1 MKQRSMVAEVVGAI
15 RHDVGTLSAQTVT
28 DVRAIQRRY
37 SKVLIEA
44 SPATILAIADSLLS
58 DGSWPERVVACEML
72 VRRPD
77 AMAQLSETAVD
88 RWGKGLADWGSV
100 DLYGVTIAGVAWRG
114 RRVSDEQVMKWARSS
129 NRWRRRLA
137 LVATVPLNSRARGG
151 AGDTIRT
158 LAVCRSLVDDR
169 DDMVVKALSWAL
181 RELSKRDRESV
192 ARFIHQEES
201 RLAPRVRREV
211 KSKLETGRKLRRRG
225 GPGDD

>member
-211 KSKLETGRKLRRRG
+211 KSKLETGRKVRRRG